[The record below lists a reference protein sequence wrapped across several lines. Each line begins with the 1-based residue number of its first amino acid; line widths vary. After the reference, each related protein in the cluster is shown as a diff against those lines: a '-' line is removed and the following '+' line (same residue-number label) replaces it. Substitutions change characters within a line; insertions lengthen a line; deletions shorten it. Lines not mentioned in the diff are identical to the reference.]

1 MCEANPAIY
10 MRYDGLTPGMFA
22 YALEADRRT

>member
-1 MCEANPAIY
+1 
-10 MRYDGLTPGMFA
+10 MFA